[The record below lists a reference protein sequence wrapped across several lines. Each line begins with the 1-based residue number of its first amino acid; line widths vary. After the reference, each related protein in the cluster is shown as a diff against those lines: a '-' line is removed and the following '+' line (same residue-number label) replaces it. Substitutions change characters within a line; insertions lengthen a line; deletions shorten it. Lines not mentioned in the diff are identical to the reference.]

1 MIKALINGILKL
13 LIMIL
18 NIVLLPIN
26 ALIENIFPD
35 MASAIQTFT
44 NFLNNVVGNN
54 MAYFFHLFPPI
65 FRNLLVI
72 WFTFVIAYYSIYYT
86 YKGILKIWEII
97 QKIKFW

>member
-1 MIKALINGILKL
+1 MIKGILKGIL
-13 LIMIL
+13 KMILRIL
-18 NIVLLPIN
+18 NIVLIPIN
-26 ALIENIFPD
+26 TLIENIFPS
-35 MASAIQTFT
+35 MADAITTFT
-44 NFLNNVVGNN
+44 NFVNNILGNN
-54 MAYFFHLFPPI
+54 LTYFFHLLPPI